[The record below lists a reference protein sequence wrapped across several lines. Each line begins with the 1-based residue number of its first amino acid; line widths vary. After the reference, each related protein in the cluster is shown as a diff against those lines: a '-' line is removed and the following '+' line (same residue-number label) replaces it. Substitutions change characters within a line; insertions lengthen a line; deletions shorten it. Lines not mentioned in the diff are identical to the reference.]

1 MARLAAILLLVGGA
15 HALELALSTTSTSPP
30 THTHTHN
37 LLKWTSPSSSRPL
50 HAREPPLGS
59 PRMSALPLPVRTPPP
74 VAHGPPVRA
83 VATAAARIDD
93 RADTDAAA
101 AERLTV
107 VGAGVNVVL
116 SATKAVAG
124 TAAHSPAMLADAAH
138 SLSDLLSDGI
148 TLWAV
153 RASVSRKTGY
163 ISIGDLKLPLLSLKA
178 MLPASDS
185 RSSVRCLGSHSSSHS
200 SQSRSHS
207 TSH

>member
-15 HALELALSTTSTSPP
+15 HALELALSPTSTSPP

-59 PRMSALPLPVRTPPP
+59 PRMSALPLPTRSPPP
-74 VAHGPPVRA
+74 
-83 VATAAARIDD
+83 RIDD
-93 RADTDAAA
+93 RADADAAA

-163 ISIGDLKLPLLSLKA
+163 ISIGDLKFPLF
-178 MLPASDS
+178 
-185 RSSVRCLGSHSSSHS
+185 
-200 SQSRSHS
+200 
-207 TSH
+207 